1 MSRVLKKGI
10 GWIDV
15 IPSNFQKKKKM
26 LPSDNIIDLLASYFS
41 YQIMCHAIYT
51 KISTDALS
59 TTRATSKIYAIFSI

>member
-1 MSRVLKKGI
+1 MSRLLKKGI

-15 IPSNFQKKKKM
+15 APSNFQKKRKM
-26 LPSDNIIDLLASYFS
+26 FPSDNIIDLLASYFN

-51 KISTDALS
+51 KISADALS